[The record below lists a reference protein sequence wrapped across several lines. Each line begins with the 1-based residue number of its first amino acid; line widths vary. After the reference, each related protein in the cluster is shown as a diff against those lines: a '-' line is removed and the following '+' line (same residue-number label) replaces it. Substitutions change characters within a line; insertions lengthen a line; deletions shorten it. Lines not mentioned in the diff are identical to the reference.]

1 MKQPK
6 KLTRIQKEV
15 LRASGLNWKNW
26 ALLSQSES
34 YLRVINKE
42 SGRIRSVCRYFPEKR
57 RVESTRKS
65 GEEE

>member
-42 SGRIRSVCRYFPEKR
+42 SGRIRSVCRHFTEKKKG
-57 RVESTRKS
+57 RV
-65 GEEE
+65 